1 MCSVWSLYNPALPY
15 GICFI
20 MWCDTENLFLSFAYS
35 CHWFQHEVGVK
46 YHSLN
51 VMCNGKLLFC
61 FPFTPSM
68 WWCSRTVLRPHEAL
82 WSWWF
87 PRQHALSL
95 PWRLCRQRL
104 LQYWGECMFFNWS
117 NLEQEAHTESAP
129 AEIWFTGHC
138 NSVFCILRFLYV
150 LHPLCVHVFLFS
162 QKMFG

>member
-129 AEIWFTGHC
+129 AEIWFTAHC
-138 NSVFCILRFLYV
+138 NTCYSQISVRPPSFVCA
-150 LHPLCVHVFLFS
+150 CVLFS